1 MSAGPAILLGVL
13 LLAANAFF
21 VGAEFAIISAR
32 RSAMEP
38 LAEAGSRRARS
49 VLWAMEH
56 VSLMLACAQLG
67 ITVCSTS
74 LGVVAEPAIAHL
86 LEVPLEAA
94 GLPEGAV
101 HPIAFVVALAL
112 VVYLHVVLGEM
123 VPKNLAVSGPDRA
136 VLLFGPPLV
145 AIARFVSPVITA
157 LNWLANHL
165 LRLFGVEPKDEVA
178 SAFTAQEVHSI
189 VERSQAEGLLDDA
202 QGLLTGALEFSDRT
216 AADVMVPVSALL
228 SVRQGCTVEDVER
241 LVARTGFSR
250 FPVVDAAGQPT
261 GYLHIKDVLYAAPA
275 ERSLPVPAWR
285 VRALAEVHPDD
296 EVEEAL
302 AAMQRSG
309 THLARV
315 VALPEPVAPVRTGST
330 ALGADVAADAAD
342 AREPFEDSV
351 AGRATAGDRARAA
364 GDDPS
369 ADDGAPAGQVV
380 GVVFLEDILEEL
392 VGEVRD
398 AMQRGQLGAPR

>member
-1 MSAGPAILLGVL
+1 MSSSLALVLGVL

-32 RSAMEP
+32 RSAIEP
-38 LAEAGSRRARS
+38 LAREGDRRAIT

-86 LEVPLEAA
+86 IEGPLDALGVDED
-94 GLPEGAV
+94 LT
-101 HPIAFVVALAL
+101 HPIAFVVALAI

-123 VPKNLAVSGPDRA
+123 VPKNLAVAGPDRA
-136 VLLFGPPLV
+136 VLMFGPPLV
-145 AIARFVSPVITA
+145 WIARLVRPVITA
-157 LNWLANHL
+157 LNWIANHA

-178 SAFTAQEVHSI
+178 SAFTAQEVQSI
-189 VERSQAEGLLDDA
+189 VERSQAEGLLEDE
-202 QGLLTGALEFSDRT
+202 QGLLAGAIEFSDRT
-216 AADVMVPVSALL
+216 AHDVMIRTEELVTVG
-228 SVRQGCTVEDVER
+228 QGSTPEDVEK

-250 FPVVDAAGQPT
+250 FPVVDDAGSPS
-261 GYLHIKDVLYAAPA
+261 GYLHLKDVLYAD
-275 ERSLPVPAWR
+275 EQTRSAPVPAWR
-285 VRALAEVHPDD
+285 VRALAVVGPQD
-296 EVEEAL
+296 EVEDAL

-309 THLARV
+309 SHLARV
-315 VALPEPVAPVRTGST
+315 DEAGVA
-330 ALGADVAADAAD
+330 
-342 AREPFEDSV
+342 
-351 AGRATAGDRARAA
+351 
-364 GDDPS
+364 
-369 ADDGAPAGQVV
+369 V

-398 AMQRGQLGAPR
+398 AMQRGQLS

>member
-1 MSAGPAILLGVL
+1 MSAGLAFSLAVL

-32 RSAMEP
+32 RSSIEP
-38 LAEAGSRRARS
+38 LARAGDRRAAT

-86 LEVPLEAA
+86 IADPLESW
-94 GLPEGAV
+94 GVSEQMTHV
-101 HPIAFVVALAL
+101 IAFVVALAI

-123 VPKNLAVSGPDRA
+123 VPKNLAVAGPDRA
-136 VLLFGPPLV
+136 VLMFGPPLV
-145 AIARFVSPVITA
+145 WVARLVRPVISV
-157 LNWLANHL
+157 LNWIANHA
-165 LRLFGVEPKDEVA
+165 LRAFGVEPKDEVA

-189 VERSQAEGLLDDA
+189 VERSQAEGLLDDE
-202 QGLLTGALEFSDRT
+202 QGLLTGAIEFSVKT
-216 AADVMVPVSALL
+216 AADVMIAPDELI
-228 SVRQGCTVEDVER
+228 TVGAGSTPEDIER
-241 LVARTGFSR
+241 LVAKTGFSR
-250 FPVVDAAGQPT
+250 FPVLDDAGVPT
-261 GYLHIKDVLYAAPA
+261 GYLHLKDVLYAEAA
-275 ERSLPVPAWR
+275 DRSEPVPGWR
-285 VRALAEVHPDD
+285 VRRLAVVGPED

-309 THLARV
+309 SHLARV
-315 VALPEPVAPVRTGST
+315 DSEGST
-330 ALGADVAADAAD
+330 
-342 AREPFEDSV
+342 
-351 AGRATAGDRARAA
+351 
-364 GDDPS
+364 
-369 ADDGAPAGQVV
+369 V

-398 AMQRGQLGAPR
+398 AMQREQMS

>member
-1 MSAGPAILLGVL
+1 MSSGLAIALGVL

-32 RSAMEP
+32 RSSIEP
-38 LAEAGSRRARS
+38 LAAAGSRRARV

-86 LEVPLEAA
+86 IEDPLVA
-94 GLPEGAV
+94 LGASADLA
-101 HPIAFVVALAL
+101 HPIAFVLAL
-112 VVYLHVVLGEM
+112 VIVVFLHVVLGEM
-123 VPKNLAVSGPDRA
+123 VPKNLAVAGPERA
-136 VLLFGPPLV
+136 ALWFGPPLV
-145 AIARFVSPVITA
+145 WVARVVSPLITA
-157 LNWLANHL
+157 LNWIANHV

-178 SAFTAQEVHSI
+178 SAFTAQEVQSI

-202 QGLLTGALEFSDRT
+202 QGLLTGAIEFSDRT
-216 AADVMVPVSALL
+216 AADVMVPLASLVSVERGC
-228 SVRQGCTVEDVER
+228 SVADVER

-250 FPVVDAAGQPT
+250 FVVTDGAGVPV
-261 GYLHIKDVLYAAPA
+261 GYLHLKDVLYAGPD
-275 ERSLPVPAWR
+275 ERDLPVPDWR
-285 VRALAEVHPDD
+285 VRALAQVGPGD
-296 EVEEAL
+296 EVEAAL

-315 VALPEPVAPVRTGST
+315 LDEDA
-330 ALGADVAADAAD
+330 GA
-342 AREPFEDSV
+342 
-351 AGRATAGDRARAA
+351 
-364 GDDPS
+364 
-369 ADDGAPAGQVV
+369 VV

-398 AMQRGQLGAPR
+398 AMQRGQLH